1 MAHVIGAG
9 DRGQRLAV
17 RAATERLAPL
27 VGGQL
32 RAPAEVDPA
41 GLRASASLAGAGA
54 EQSHLVWHTPE
65 VDPPGV
71 CGGVASDATGY
82 AGFGV

>member
-1 MAHVIGAG
+1 MAHIIGAG
-9 DRGQRLAV
+9 DLGQRLAV

-41 GLRASASLAGAGA
+41 GLRAGASLAGAGTDLVISTKS
-54 EQSHLVWHTPE
+54 EQVLGPRVSTQRE
-65 VDPPGV
+65 E
-71 CGGVASDATGY
+71 
-82 AGFGV
+82 